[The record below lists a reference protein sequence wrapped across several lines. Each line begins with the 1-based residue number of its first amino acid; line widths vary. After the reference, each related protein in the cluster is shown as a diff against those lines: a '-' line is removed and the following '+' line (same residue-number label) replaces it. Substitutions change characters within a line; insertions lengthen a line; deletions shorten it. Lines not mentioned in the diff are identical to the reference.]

1 MAAGFDH
8 FGSFSQHWQ
17 PRYELFFDMNGAFSD
32 TPALQRRFRVQL
44 WPARPPSQVPAPS
57 LLLSLICK
65 RTGSFG
71 TRCSIFAVFSAW
83 EDVARWRSPG
93 LFRHTPKGTRAWEV
107 LQWPASYETSV
118 CRVAWCFSGRKLVQV
133 LAGHWRSVC
142 RVSRFNCFLNFFNL
156 FASGLCS
163 RSRTPAGLT

>member
-1 MAAGFDH
+1 
-8 FGSFSQHWQ
+8 
-17 PRYELFFDMNGAFSD
+17 MNGAFSD
-32 TPALQRRFRVQL
+32 PPAPQDRFRVQL

-93 LFRHTPKGTRAWEV
+93 LFRHTPKGRKGLGGLA
-107 LQWPASYETSV
+107 
-118 CRVAWCFSGRKLVQV
+118 VACKLLNKCLKSRRCFSGRKLVQV

>member
-8 FGSFSQHWQ
+8 FRSFSQHWQ

-71 TRCSIFAVFSAW
+71 TRCSIFTLFSAW

-93 LFRHTPKGTRAWEV
+93 TDQKARGL
-107 LQWPASYETSV
+107 
-118 CRVAWCFSGRKLVQV
+118 GR
-133 LAGHWRSVC
+133 SC
-142 RVSRFNCFLNFFNL
+142 
-156 FASGLCS
+156 SGL
-163 RSRTPAGLT
+163 PATKQVSAESHDVSLGESWSKSWLGTGAPYAVFHV

>member
-1 MAAGFDH
+1 MAAVFDH
-8 FGSFSQHWQ
+8 FRPFSQDWQ
-17 PRYELFFDMNGAFSD
+17 PRYSLFSDMNGAFSD
-32 TPALQRRFRVQL
+32 PPALQGRFPVQL
-44 WPARPPSQVPAPS
+44 GPARPPSKVPAPS
-57 LLLSLICK
+57 LLLSLIFK

-71 TRCSIFAVFSAW
+71 TRCSIFALFSAW
-83 EDVARWRSPG
+83 EDVARWRSPA
-93 LFRHTPKGTRAWEV
+93 LLRHTPKAERAWEV

-133 LAGHWRSVC
+133 RAGHWRSVC

>member
-1 MAAGFDH
+1 MAADFDH

-71 TRCSIFAVFSAW
+71 TRCSIFPLFSESKMLIVGTFSDDLARASCLRVAFEVF
-83 EDVARWRSPG
+83 
-93 LFRHTPKGTRAWEV
+93 
-107 LQWPASYETSV
+107 QWPPAMKNV
-118 CRVAWCFSGRKLVQV
+118 PPRVA
-133 LAGHWRSVC
+133 
-142 RVSRFNCFLNFFNL
+142 
-156 FASGLCS
+156 LCLCGEFCS
-163 RSRTPAGLT
+163 KSLQRTGAA

>member
-1 MAAGFDH
+1 MAADFDL
-8 FGSFSQHWQ
+8 FRSFSQHWQ

-44 WPARPPSQVPAPS
+44 WPARPPSKVPAPS
-57 LLLSLICK
+57 LLLSLIFK

-93 LFRHTPKGTRAWEV
+93 LFRHTPKGRKGLGGLAVACQLRNKCLQSRMVFLWEKV
-107 LQWPASYETSV
+107 GPSPSWALALRVPCFTFDTLFFLDSSSALQEHA
-118 CRVAWCFSGRKLVQV
+118 RQQD
-133 LAGHWRSVC
+133 
-142 RVSRFNCFLNFFNL
+142 
-156 FASGLCS
+156 
-163 RSRTPAGLT
+163 

>member
-1 MAAGFDH
+1 MAAEFEH
-8 FGSFSQHWQ
+8 FRSFSQHWQ
-17 PRYELFFDMNGAFSD
+17 PRYELFFDMNGAFSG

-71 TRCSIFAVFSAW
+71 TRCSIFAVFCAW
-83 EDVARWRSPG
+83 DDVARWRSPG
-93 LFRHTPKGTRAWEV
+93 LLRHTTKGTRAWEV

-118 CRVAWCFSGRKLVQV
+118 CRVAGCFSGRKLVQV
-133 LAGHWRSVC
+133 PPPRRHWRSVC
-142 RVSRFNCFLNFFNL
+142 RVSRLHV
-156 FASGLCS
+156 
-163 RSRTPAGLT
+163 

>member
-1 MAAGFDH
+1 MAADFDH

-93 LFRHTPKGTRAWEV
+93 LFRHTPKGRKGLGGLA
-107 LQWPASYETSV
+107 
-118 CRVAWCFSGRKLVQV
+118 VACQLRNKCLKSRRCFSGRKLVQV

>member
-1 MAAGFDH
+1 MA
-8 FGSFSQHWQ
+8 
-17 PRYELFFDMNGAFSD
+17 LFLTRPS
-32 TPALQRRFRVQL
+32 LQRRFRVQL

-93 LFRHTPKGTRAWEV
+93 LFRHTPKGRKGLGGLA
-107 LQWPASYETSV
+107 
-118 CRVAWCFSGRKLVQV
+118 VACQLLNKCLKSRRCFSGRKLVQV

-142 RVSRFNCFLNFFNL
+142 RVSRFNCFLIFFE
-156 FASGLCS
+156 FVCLCVLQEHA
-163 RSRTPAGLT
+163 RQQD

>member
-1 MAAGFDH
+1 MAADFDH

-71 TRCSIFAVFSAW
+71 TRCSIFALFSAW

-93 LFRHTPKGTRAWEV
+93 LCRHTAKGTRAWEV
-107 LQWPASYETSV
+107 LQW
-118 CRVAWCFSGRKLVQV
+118 
-133 LAGHWRSVC
+133 LAATKE
-142 RVSRFNCFLNFFNL
+142 VSAESHGVSLGESWSK
-156 FASGLCS
+156 SGLG
-163 RSRTPAGLT
+163 TGAPYAVFHV